1 MACSSKI
8 TKAITNDC
16 DNKPSTGLEIKAWAM
31 NRSEMAFTLDSTKL
45 ANVTTI
51 SPAGNAVAYP
61 VTAVKKEMNAG
72 FDLVVNDNMPDAY
85 KHYFSFQPFTRDPAD
100 IQVLD
105 NMTDIVVVVELKGH
119 KTHGCFILLGLETG
133 LHKISGAFRAN
144 DNNGVPTYEFATRDG
159 EEEKYSRYVFGGGT
173 YATDLSDLVAL
184 ET

>member
-8 TKAITNDC
+8 TKAIANTC
-16 DNKPSTGLEIKAWAM
+16 DNKPSTGLEVKAWAM
-31 NRSEMAFTLDSTKL
+31 NRSEVAFTLDGTDL
-45 ANVTTI
+45 ANVTAIT
-51 SPAGNAVAYP
+51 PTGAAVAYP
-61 VTAVKKEMNAG
+61 ITAVKKEMNAG
-72 FDLVVNDNMPDAY
+72 FDLVVSDNMPDAY
-85 KHYFSFQPFTRDPAD
+85 KHYFSFQPFTRDPEY

-119 KTHGCFILLGLETG
+119 KTLGCFQLFGLETG
-133 LHKISGAFRAN
+133 LHKTSGTFRAN

-173 YATDLSDLVAL
+173 YATDLAALVAL